1 MITDFGS
8 AAVQCRR
15 LGSCG
20 VSEILTVNQQTL
32 HAALRQ
38 VVRHGRVLTAAAQ
51 LAGYD
56 ADGLGYK
63 MFRPDA
69 VVIPASAEE
78 LIQVLKA
85 SAALAVPVTMRGA
98 GTSLSG
104 GPVAAQGGV
113 VIHTSALKKI
123 KQISRDG
130 FWCEVEC
137 SVTLKQLDAALSL
150 QGLFYPPDPSSGSVC
165 TVGGNVAM
173 NAGGAHCFR
182 YGVTSNYVLGVEVVL
197 LDGSVHQLGG
207 PAGGRGD
214 WQADWKRLMVG
225 SEGTLG
231 AFTRF
236 WLRTLPRAEK
246 AWTFRSTFQTL
257 KSAEQAI
264 HALVGHS
271 SYPVA
276 IELMDPRCVAMVEN
290 SPMAAGLPTDA
301 FLLVTEIE
309 GPTSLVDARVQS
321 VALLLKQAGALQVE
335 FSDDKVQRARL
346 WKARKVAG
354 GLMGQLSPD
363 FLVQDAVIPKR
374 ALADVLQ
381 LIYDEADAAG
391 LPVVNVFHAGDG
403 NLHPNFMFDSQAA
416 GELQKVEAISKR
428 LMHRVVE
435 VGGTLSGEHGIGN
448 DKTAY
453 MPLVFG
459 PEALQMQLAVPAVFN
474 HRHQLNPLKVFGSRR
489 FQQSEQTAAG
499 RMQTVSALHDASAVQ
514 PHVAGCG
521 ARLFEAFFD
530 EIDGVVCVPASTTV
544 SQLADQ
550 LQDHPLRFPLLI
562 DAAAPLIDQ
571 IAACEY
577 APASARFGPWCDNI
591 LGVNWQL
598 ANGKVVRIGERVV
611 KSTTGYDL
619 LRFLLQTEFGSGT
632 QSGRCGRPVDF
643 VLRLRPDC
651 DRNAI
656 VVLHGNADRL
666 VRAVPTLLQSC
677 WMNWFDAVDFVVS
690 SHNTDPSLRIAINTP
705 ACDWHLFEH
714 MLSAFAE
721 QQQLSMR
728 VHFNDSAQLP
738 AVSSQPVAGA
748 DRQAALSTMDG
759 CPDLVLKTTVDC
771 VVGMALQLAQQFD
784 VRCVGLCYNA
794 VVHVYLLPESDR
806 SLTTTEADA
815 AALADQIVRQFE
827 AVCAGQ
833 GGDWRSRFASRP
845 VRGNVEARWLEVLGG
860 EFLQS

>member
-1 MITDFGS
+1 M
-8 AAVQCRR
+8 
-15 LGSCG
+15 
-20 VSEILTVNQQTL
+20 SEILSLNQQAL

-63 MFRPDA
+63 CFRPDA
-69 VVIPASAEE
+69 VVIPASTEE

-85 SAALAVPVTMRGA
+85 SAGLGVPVTMRGA

-123 KQISRDG
+123 KHISRDG

-207 PAGGRGD
+207 PAGGRGN

-264 HALVGHS
+264 HALVAHS

-290 SPMAAGLPTDA
+290 SPMAAGLPADA

-321 VALLLKQAGALQVE
+321 VAQLLKQAGALQVE
-335 FSDDKVQRARL
+335 FSDDEVQRARL

-416 GELQKVEAISKR
+416 GQLQQVEAISKR

-459 PEALQMQLAVPAVFN
+459 PETLQMQLAVPAVFN
-474 HRHQLNPLKVFGSRR
+474 PQHQLNPLKVFGSRR
-489 FQQSEQTAAG
+489 FECDRNTPAN
-499 RMQTVSALHDASAVQ
+499 RVSAAAAESPSAPAQ
-514 PHVAGCG
+514 PDFTECG
-521 ARLFEAFFD
+521 ARLFGPFFD
-530 EIDGVVCVPASTTV
+530 DIDGVICVPASMTA
-544 SQLADQ
+544 SQLAVQ
-550 LQDHPLRFPLLI
+550 LNDHRLRFPLLI
-562 DAAAPLIDQ
+562 DTAAPLIDQ
-571 IAACEY
+571 FAACEY
-577 APASARFGPWCDNI
+577 APASARFGPLCDNI
-591 LGVNWQL
+591 LGMTWQL

-611 KSTTGYDL
+611 KSTTGYDM
-619 LRFLLQTEFGSGT
+619 LRFLLQSEFGSDA
-632 QSGRCGRPVDF
+632 QPGRFGRPLDF

-651 DRNAI
+651 GMNAI
-656 VVLHGNADRL
+656 VLLQGEADRV
-666 VRAVPTLLQSC
+666 VRAVPSLLQSC
-677 WMNWFDAVDFVVS
+677 WMNWFDAVDFMVS

-705 ACDWHLFEH
+705 ACDWHLFEQ

-728 VHFNDSAQLP
+728 VHFNDSGQLP
-738 AVSSQPVAGA
+738 AVSSQPVAGTVQ
-748 DRQAALSTMDG
+748 QAALSTMDG

-771 VVGMALQLAQQFD
+771 VVGMAMQLAQQFD

-794 VVHVYLLPESDR
+794 AVHVYLSPGVDR
-806 SLTTTEADA
+806 SGRTREADR
-815 AALADQIVRQFE
+815 AALCQQIVRQFE
-827 AVCAGQ
+827 HLCDGQ
-833 GGDWRSRFASRP
+833 GGDWRSRFISRH
-845 VRGNVEARWLEVLGG
+845 VREDMETQWLEVLAG
-860 EFLQS
+860 EFLQA